1 MRMCLLSDIISAI
14 EFDNCRTV
22 HQAITRIQEYLSTS
36 VRPLPLQQLNVIR
49 LANSGGETQSQITHR
64 TIDTFRN
71 AQMFE
76 IDGSELLKVILL
88 HTIQEKSVM
97 VKVLETLKP
106 RDTWADV
113 RDIIL
118 KIDSINQLGR
128 QFM

>member
-1 MRMCLLSDIISAI
+1 MRMCLSPDIISAI
-14 EFDNCRTV
+14 EFDNCRSI
-22 HQAITRIQEYLSTS
+22 HMAITRIQEYLTTS

-64 TIDTFRN
+64 MIDTFRN

-76 IDGSELLKVILL
+76 IDGNELLKVILL

-97 VKVLETLKP
+97 VEVLRTLKP

-118 KIDSINQLGR
+118 KNSLPS
-128 QFM
+128 